1 MYSPSR
7 PAVFAAGAL
16 LALAVVPASS
26 ALASG
31 GDDAHEAGHHG
42 LLLKSSLAG
51 SLRADAPVF
60 GVHPGGLDW
69 VLDEGTARVDS
80 AGHLEV
86 EIEGL
91 MIPALGKNPVAMVT
105 VSLLCNG
112 VIAGTTAPA
121 PLSVPAGNAEIEA
134 RVSVPARCLA
144 PVVMVNP
151 VNPDFPKGNV
161 GVFIAISGQEA

>member
-16 LALAVVPASS
+16 LALTVVPASS

-42 LLLKSSLAG
+42 LLLRSSLAG
-51 SLRADAPVF
+51 SLTDDQPVF
-60 GVHPGGLDW
+60 GAKPGRLAW
-69 VLDEGTARVDS
+69 VLDEGSARVDA

-86 EIEGL
+86 QVEGL
-91 MIPALGKNPVAMVT
+91 VIPTLGENPVPKIAA
-105 VSLLCNG
+105 SLACNG
-112 VIAGTTAPA
+112 AVVATTATVA
-121 PLSVPAGNAEIEA
+121 FSTAGDAEIEA
-134 RVSVPARCLA
+134 MVAVPTRCIA
-144 PVVMVNP
+144 PVVMLNP
-151 VNPDFPKGNV
+151 NGLP

>member
-26 ALASG
+26 AIASG
-31 GDDAHEAGHHG
+31 GDDAQEGGHHS

-51 SLRADAPVF
+51 SQLGETVF
-60 GVHPGGLDW
+60 GKNAGGAPW
-69 VLDEGTARVDS
+69 VLTEGQAKVTSDGR
-80 AGHLEV
+80 LQV
-86 EIEGL
+86 EIDGL
-91 MIPALGKNPVAMVT
+91 IIPALGRNPVAMVT
-105 VSLLCNG
+105 VTLLCNG

-121 PLSVPAGNAEIEA
+121 PLSMAGDAEIEA
-134 RVSVPARCLA
+134 KVSVPARCLA

-151 VNPDFPKGNV
+151 VNEKVPQGNT
-161 GVFIAISGQEA
+161 GVFIAVSGQEA

>member
-16 LALAVVPASS
+16 LALTVVPASS

-31 GDDAHEAGHHG
+31 GDAHEAGHHG

-51 SLRADAPVF
+51 SLTTDQPVF
-60 GVHPGGLDW
+60 GAKPGGLPW
-69 VLDEGTARVDS
+69 VLDEGSARVDA

-86 EIEGL
+86 EVAGL
-91 MIPALGKNPVAMVT
+91 IIPALGQNPVARISA
-105 VSLLCNG
+105 SLACNG
-112 VIAGTTAPA
+112 AVVATTPVV
-121 PLSVPAGNAEIEA
+121 PFSPAGDAQIEA
-134 RVSVPARCLA
+134 MVAVPARCIA
-144 PVVMVNP
+144 PVVMLNP
-151 VNPDFPKGNV
+151 NGNA

>member
-1 MYSPSR
+1 MRTPSR
-7 PAVFAAGAL
+7 PAVFAAGAM
-16 LALAVVPASS
+16 LALAVIPASS

-31 GDDAHEAGHHG
+31 GDDGDAAGHHA

-51 SLRADAPVF
+51 SQVGETVF
-60 GVHPGGLDW
+60 GVKAGGAPW
-69 VLDEGTARVDS
+69 VLTKGQAKVSSDGR
-80 AGHLEV
+80 LEV

-91 MIPALGKNPVAMVT
+91 IIPTLGRNPVAMVT

-121 PLSVPAGNAEIEA
+121 PLSMPAGNAEIEA

-151 VNPDFPKGNV
+151 VNETFPKGNV

>member
-31 GDDAHEAGHHG
+31 GDDGHAAGHHG

-51 SLRADAPVF
+51 SLTSDPLVS
-60 GVHPGGLDW
+60 GVKPGGKPW
-69 VLDEGTARVDS
+69 VLDEGTTRVDA

-86 EIEGL
+86 EVEGL
-91 MIPALGKNPVAMVT
+91 IIPALGRNPVGT
-105 VSLLCNG
+105 VSASLACNG
-112 VIAGTTAPA
+112 AVVATTPVV
-121 PLSVPAGNAEIEA
+121 PLSPAGDAQIEA
-134 RVSVPARCLA
+134 TVKVPARCIA
-144 PVVMVNP
+144 PVVMLNP
-151 VNPDFPKGNV
+151 FGDATT
-161 GVFIAISGQEA
+161 FIAISGQEA

>member
-31 GDDAHEAGHHG
+31 GDDGHEAGRHG

-51 SLRADAPVF
+51 SLVSDPVVF
-60 GVHPGGLDW
+60 GAKPGGAPW
-69 VLDEGTARVDS
+69 VLDEGSARVDA

-86 EIEGL
+86 EVEGL
-91 MIPALGKNPVAMVT
+91 VIPALGKNPVPRISA
-105 VSLLCNG
+105 SLACNG
-112 VIAGTTAPA
+112 AVVATTA
-121 PLSVPAGNAEIEA
+121 SVPFSTAGDAEIQA
-134 RVSVPARCLA
+134 TVAVPARCIA
-144 PVVMVNP
+144 PVVMLNP
-151 VNPDFPKGNV
+151 NGNA